1 MCGRRR
7 RLTFRSLQFILNIF
21 QFMLYTSL
29 FIFTLHCSEFILQN
43 SQYTPHSPIAYSVG
57 SLTLYSGVTSSI
69 LARSYTFLEIDH
81 EIISTVILHLRLIQQ
96 PLLSVTTE
104 SMCTKYCYT
113 AKSSLP
119 RKKVWLGEV
128 TCLDITIASDWSS
141 YCIV

>member
-7 RLTFRSLQFILNIF
+7 RVTFRSSQFILHIF
-21 QFMLYTSL
+21 QFILYTSL

-43 SQYTPHSPIAYSVG
+43 SQLTPHSHTTYSVG
-57 SLTLYSGVTSSI
+57 SLTVYSGVTSSI
-69 LARSYTFLEIDH
+69 SARSYTFLEIDH
-81 EIISTVILHLRLIQQ
+81 EIISMVIIHLRLIQHR
-96 PLLSVTTE
+96 LLSVTIE
-104 SMCTKYCYT
+104 SMCTKDCQT